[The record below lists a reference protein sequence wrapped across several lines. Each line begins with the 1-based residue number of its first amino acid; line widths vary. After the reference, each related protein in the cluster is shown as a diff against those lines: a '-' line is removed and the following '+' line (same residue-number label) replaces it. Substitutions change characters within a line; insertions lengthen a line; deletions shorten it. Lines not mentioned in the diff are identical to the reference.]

1 MESFGEKNGRLS
13 RNRLIGEQLGA
24 EISTRTCESELH
36 RYLGEKE

>member
-24 EISTRTCESELH
+24 KISKRTCELEPH
-36 RYLGEKE
+36 IREKE